1 MKIELPKT
9 FDLKGGVGYTMG
21 SVRAMPIRCS
31 AVVILFLLSTLMQGY
46 SIHPDDTLTDN
57 ELSLETPTQM
67 GQSNLLSIGSF
78 PDGANSNTRLGVSD
92 GEALQSLDLNLESAR
107 LPSSSG
113 YSLTDALDFST
124 NTVYDGVDV
133 NGSSLTILPQ
143 GWEWDFENSNH
154 GWTLGSPAWLWGY
167 DSVLGPNNGVS
178 SGTKAIYTY
187 NGNYPNNIG
196 STIWATSPV
205 MNCSSCSGS
214 WELNFM
220 KRLGVESASWDHA
233 YVAVK
238 GATGSWSTVYSS
250 GYTSDSSFYQQTIS
264 ITNYV
269 ANNPSFQ
276 VRFGIGTTDSSVTYD
291 GWNIDDVSVMPSG
304 SGVSSGEGN
313 WTSAPFSP
321 SMLGQGEMRTF
332 GYLHLDAEIP
342 AGEILEWR
350 LLDASTNQAVPGF
363 EHSIA
368 KSIDLGMIDWEAYP
382 SVRLSIHMK
391 SQSGG
396 VPSVHGIHFEGK
408 IVEDFEEDPTG
419 MGWQLQTATWSPGQ
433 ISGTGSLL
441 STPFNVRAGF
451 AGFDSNCSLTGNGVM
466 QYTLDS
472 GANWVNLNEGTQWL
486 TSPHFTVQFR
496 AISTGGSWTLDSF
509 DVEMIR
515 TSVADGLRID
525 IGLDGVSDWSL
536 EGDGIGRL
544 GIQDRLKDGAI
555 WQSHSSSPS
564 NAAAFTFLLPAAGVD
579 AFEFGVASPLQAM
592 VSPFV
597 TMSIDGQDFMSSSLT
612 NLQDLQVIQ
621 LTSSE
626 LSSMNNALS
635 QASATEGVEGLSM
648 VEVTLRL
655 GSSTTNADVL
665 FGGLFA
671 PYDASLALQF
681 SSTDAVVIALNDALQ
696 SVTASGGTKELT
708 VPIRMTSS
716 GAIRMT
722 VVQQST
728 QSSIEPISITVSN
741 VTDTFTP
748 STDWIEVT
756 STFDFSNL
764 GVNDAESYVKANSW
778 SVELHLQGQ
787 TTESHTRCQTL
798 SLPLSGSA
806 VNGCLNQATSMLW
819 SHNGADGEIRML
831 GSGSI
836 LQIDHRFKF
845 TEQWN
850 DEESLS
856 VSVNLNAPSGPML
869 PVSMNFGLG
878 DSNGVENDI
887 AVKNWAIVNQNQ
899 VQSILSAPYLNP
911 GDDVLVEVELG
922 FENVPFSPSPRT
934 GSTLVRFLV
943 DGTEVQS
950 SSIISDG
957 IVSFQWKAP
966 VNREN
971 VTLSIDVTPLSGQS
985 IVYDVPSSV
994 IFEFDTVD
1002 PELLGVSVSEFD
1014 HVDARPLTTI
1024 DFIIADRPILPSHAK
1039 AHLWRSWV
1047 DDINFDGAMQ
1057 EEEVQ
1062 IQLLQLPDN
1071 LSLVQGTYSLG
1082 LDTTDAFSG
1091 SFFSGWLEVADP
1103 AGNMMLGAG
1112 TFDQPLFNI
1121 QINNDGSPQLG
1132 STPASWNIGD
1142 SIWVHPGESNILHLP
1157 LWDLNGISDIS
1168 YVELDLAGNQN
1179 EPIVLKW
1186 NASTEQCI
1194 SLDIYLD
1201 IESCNFTPSQGSE
1214 LFSSEGTLEV
1224 NFSLEWGFDPDIS
1237 LTRVPTV
1244 YVQDFRGQSNT
1255 LAVPELSWRFS
1266 GEMQVDPQTLSYEI
1280 DGEVVSALGTWVQ
1293 PREDI
1298 EVGGEL
1304 TWYRSSRA
1312 VVQPI
1317 DLELTLGTSEANF
1330 DTLNG
1335 TFSGIITAPLA
1346 SGSYGLFTSLHQPP
1360 NGAIDRTPNTPS
1372 AWFIVDDQ
1380 VPSVVGVPSPA
1391 NGLTISESTWSAIPL
1406 EILISESDRLDEDSL
1421 QLNWAVHPEGI
1432 GLSSQ
1437 SVINGSLSLSVIG
1450 GRAFGDEI
1458 PCVAVL
1464 NLDELLTSTMRND
1477 ALELRIWA
1485 TGQDRSGHEINPVFN
1500 DIDAPLAVWVL
1511 EQRIAEYTFST
1522 PEMKPSDNI
1531 AAGDTVSLGVS
1542 ISNSGLADGDAQ
1554 IFVELVE
1561 SNGARTRIDA
1571 RGIQIEA
1578 GTTYVYSK
1586 DWIPDR
1592 EGTMWIEFQIING
1605 PLAQTETVYVD
1616 EQRSEG
1622 LLAGISS
1629 VNPVLL
1635 VVIFLLTVSLV
1646 GLLIFGLKTSPQ
1658 PKQWDANQRQLV
1670 QKSLPGLKPPVAQS
1684 HEAITGPYGGT
1695 KQVASPGEN
1704 PYK

>member
-1 MKIELPKT
+1 MVLPKT
-9 FDLKGGVGYTMG
+9 FDLRGSVGATMG
-21 SVRAMPIRCS
+21 SVRAMPLRCF
-31 AVVILFLLSTLMQGY
+31 AVVTLFLLSTLMQAY
-46 SIHPDDTLTDN
+46 SVVPEEN
-57 ELSLETPTQM
+57 LSETEVSLKTPTPM

-78 PDGANSNTRLGVSD
+78 PDGANSNTRIGVAD
-92 GEALQSLDLNLESAR
+92 GEAIQSLDLNLESAR
-107 LPSSSG
+107 LPSSTG
-113 YSLTDALDFST
+113 YSLTESLDFST
-124 NTVYDGVDV
+124 NTLYDGVDV

-143 GWEWDFENSNH
+143 GWEWDFENANH

-167 DSVLGPNNGVS
+167 DSVLGPTNGVH

-214 WELNFM
+214 WELSFM
-220 KRLGVESASWDHA
+220 KRLGIESASWDHA

-238 GATGSWSTVYSS
+238 GPTGSWSTVYSS
-250 GYTSDSSFYQQTIS
+250 GYTSDSTFYQQTIS

-269 ANNPSFQ
+269 TNNPAFQ

-321 SMLGQGEMRTF
+321 SILGQGEMRTF

-342 AGEILEWR
+342 SGEILEWR
-350 LLDASTNQAVPGF
+350 LLDASTNQEVPGF
-363 EHSIA
+363 EHSTA
-368 KSIDLGMIDWEAYP
+368 KSIDLGMIDWETYP

-408 IVEDFEEDPTG
+408 IVEGFEEDPTG
-419 MGWQLQTATWSPGQ
+419 MGWQMQTSTWSPGQ
-433 ISGTGSLL
+433 IFGTGSLL
-441 STPFNVRAGF
+441 SAPFNVRSGF
-451 AGFDSNCSLTGNGVM
+451 AGFNSNCSLTGNGIM
-466 QYTLDS
+466 QYSLDS
-472 GANWVNLNEGTQWL
+472 GTNWVDLNGGTQWL

-496 AISTGGSWTLDSF
+496 AVSTGGSWTLDTF
-509 DVEMIR
+509 DVELIR

-525 IGLDGVSDWSL
+525 IGMDGVSDWSL

-544 GIQDRLKDGAI
+544 GIQDRLKDGTM
-555 WQSHSSSPS
+555 WQTHVSSPA
-564 NAAAFTFLLPAAGVD
+564 NAAAFSFLLPAAGVD
-579 AFEFGVASPLQAM
+579 AFEYGVASPLQTM

-597 TMSIDGQDFMSSSLT
+597 TMSINGQDFMSSSLP

-621 LTSSE
+621 LTPSE
-626 LSSMNNALS
+626 LTSMNNALS
-635 QASATEGVEGLSM
+635 QASATEGVEGLPM
-648 VEVTLRL
+648 VEVNLRI

-665 FGGLFA
+665 FGGIFA
-671 PYDASLALQF
+671 PYDATLALQF
-681 SSTDAVVIALNDALQ
+681 GSTDAVVIALNDALQ
-696 SVTASGGTKELT
+696 SVTALGGTKELT
-708 VPIRMTSS
+708 LPIRMTSS
-716 GAIRMT
+716 GAVRLT

-764 GVNDAESYVKANSW
+764 GVNDAEAYVKANSW
-778 SVELHLQGQ
+778 SAELHLQGQ

-798 SLPLSGSA
+798 SFPLIGSA
-806 VNGCLNQATSMLW
+806 VSGCLNQATSMLW
-819 SHNGADGEIRML
+819 SHNGGDGEIRML
-831 GSGSI
+831 GSGPI
-836 LQIDHRFKF
+836 LQIDHKFKF
-845 TEQWN
+845 TEQWD

-856 VSVNLNAPSGPML
+856 VSVNLIAPSGPML

-878 DSNGVENDI
+878 SSNGVENDV

-922 FENVPFSPSPRT
+922 FENVPLSSSPRT

-943 DGTEVQS
+943 DGTEIQS
-950 SSIISDG
+950 SSIISNG
-957 IVSFQWKAP
+957 YVTFPWKVP

-971 VTLSIDVTPLSGQS
+971 VVLSIDVSPLSGQS

-994 IFEFDTVD
+994 VFEFDTVN

-1024 DFIIADRPILPSHAK
+1024 EFIIADRPILPAHAK
-1039 AHLWRSWV
+1039 AHLWRSWI
-1047 DDINFDGAMQ
+1047 DDLNLDGAMQ

-1062 IQLLQLPDN
+1062 IQPLQLPED

-1082 LDTTDAFSG
+1082 LDTSSAFSG

-1103 AGNMMLGAG
+1103 AGNMMVGAG
-1112 TFDQPLFNI
+1112 TFEQPLFNI

-1132 STPASWNIGD
+1132 SAPASWNIGD
-1142 SIWVHPGESNILHLP
+1142 SMWIHPGESNMLHLP

-1168 YVELDLAGNQN
+1168 YIELDLAGNQN
-1179 EPIVLKW
+1179 EPVVLKW

-1201 IESCNFTPSQGSE
+1201 IESCAFRPSQSSN

-1224 NFSLEWGFDPDIS
+1224 NFSLEWGFDPDVS
-1237 LTRVPTV
+1237 LIRVPTV
-1244 YVQDFRGQSNT
+1244 FVQDFRGQSNT

-1266 GEMQVDPQTLSYEI
+1266 GEMQVSPQTLSYSI
-1280 DGEVVSALGTWVQ
+1280 AGEDVASLGTWVQ

-1298 EVGGEL
+1298 DVDGEL

-1317 DLELTLGTSEANF
+1317 ELELTLGTSEANVNAF
-1330 DTLNG
+1330 NG
-1335 TFSGIITAPLA
+1335 TFSGTITAPLA
-1346 SGSYGLFTSLHQPP
+1346 SGSYGIFTSLHQPP
-1360 NGAIDRTPNTPS
+1360 NGAIDRTPTSPS
-1372 AWFIVDDQ
+1372 AWFIVDNQ
-1380 VPSVVGVPSPA
+1380 IPSIVGIPSPS
-1391 NGLTISESTWSAIPL
+1391 NVITLSESTWSAIEL
-1406 EILISESDRLDEDSL
+1406 EILIRELDRLNEDTL
-1421 QLNWAVHPEGI
+1421 QIHWAVHPEGI
-1432 GLSSQ
+1432 GFSSQ
-1437 SVINGSLSLSVIG
+1437 SVINGSQELSIIG
-1450 GRAFGDEI
+1450 GRAFGAEI
-1458 PCVAVL
+1458 PCVSVL

-1477 ALELRIWA
+1477 ALELRVWA
-1485 TGQDRSGHEINPVFN
+1485 TGQDMAGHEINPVYN
-1500 DIDAPLAVWVL
+1500 DVDAPLAVWIL
-1511 EQRIAEYTFST
+1511 EQRIAEYVFST
-1522 PEMKPSDNI
+1522 PEMKPGDNI
-1531 AAGDTVSLGVS
+1531 AAGDTVSLGLS
-1542 ISNSGLADGDAQ
+1542 ISNTGLADGDAQ

-1586 DWIPDR
+1586 DWVPDR

-1605 PLAQTETVYVD
+1605 PLAQTESVYVD

-1658 PKQWDANQRQLV
+1658 PKQWDAKQRQTV
-1670 QKSLPGLKPPVAQS
+1670 QRSLPALGTQPTLSPDAAK
-1684 HEAITGPYGGT
+1684 GPYGGT
-1695 KQVASPGEN
+1695 DQVASPGEN